1 MSDFST
7 RNTEMLLFAAKKIY
21 EHKLEKIFG
30 FKTLADKVDHE
41 IIKNLLVQVYSEEE
55 TIADMW
61 ANRIVDLGG
70 HVDKKVVVG
79 NLKPKILS
87 RILGTKGFFKW
98 VLEEEEAGIK
108 ELALQAELIQ
118 DNVHSETWSRYAG
131 DEFRHLHMIR
141 TEILGVDSWDIR
153 GTGGA
158 RNVSTIYSAL
168 YGGILSTLSFIT
180 GMFGART
187 GLNFILISGL
197 ATLFA
202 GSISSAG
209 GAYQSLLSEME
220 VLIRENQMGLR
231 NSDSENED
239 RKRLLEFYH
248 SEGISEEEANL
259 MFNSIKVDRSSSLEN
274 AIDKLGLSSRE
285 YGDPIENGITS
296 GISFAIAALVPI
308 LPFTI
313 SSLRLE
319 DALIISISGSLISL
333 FCIGAAKSIFTR
345 KKWIMSGLRVMFFG
359 GLASAIT
366 YFIGTLVSLLA

>member
-1 MSDFST
+1 LTDFST
-7 RNTEMLLFAAKKIY
+7 RNNERVHNSAKKIY
-21 EHKLEKIFG
+21 EHKLEKIYG
-30 FKTLADKVDHE
+30 FKTLADKVDDE
-41 IIKNLLVQVYSEEE
+41 IIKNLLVQVYTEEQ

-61 ANRIVDLGG
+61 ANRITDLGG
-70 HVDKKVVVG
+70 QKDPQKRG
-79 NLKPKILS
+79 DLKPNILF
-87 RILGTKGFFKW
+87 RILGPKEFFKW
-98 VLEEEEAGIK
+98 VLQEEEAGIK
-108 ELALQAELIQ
+108 ELAFQAELIQ
-118 DNVHSETWSRYAG
+118 ENVLSETWSRYAG
-131 DEFRHLHMIR
+131 DELRYLHRIR
-141 TEILGVDSWDIR
+141 TEILGMDSWDIR

-168 YGGILSTLSFIT
+168 YSGILSTLSFIT

-197 ATLFA
+197 AALFA

-220 VLIRENQMGLR
+220 VLIRENQMDLR
-231 NSDSENED
+231 KSDPENED
-239 RKRLLEFYH
+239 RRRLLEFYT
-248 SEGISEEEANL
+248 SEGYSIEDAIS
-259 MFNSIKVDRSSSLEN
+259 MFNSIKADRSSSLEN

-285 YGDPIENGITS
+285 YGDPVENGITS
-296 GISFAIAALVPI
+296 GIAFAIAALVPI

-313 SSLRLE
+313 TSLRLE
-319 DALIISISGSLISL
+319 DALILSLCGSLLSL

-366 YFIGTLVSLLA
+366 YFIGNLVSLLA